1 MKKVIETRRS
11 WFLAAGILMV
21 LATGLVTIA
30 QTPGTTGAP
39 QAPVVQGAAPQ
50 APPDAPAGR
59 GRGRGGRGGPNETD
73 PVNAEADFTPS
84 APVVPLPPAEE
95 AKQFVL
101 QPGYHLELVLS
112 DPVIEEATAVA
123 FDGNGR
129 MFVLEDRGYMQD
141 ADATGEREPVGRI
154 SVHEDLNNDG
164 VYEKHSVFV
173 DKLVFPR
180 FVTPF
185 GANSVLTMETDADEV
200 WKYTDT
206 NNDGVADEKELFA
219 TGFGRAGN
227 VEHQQSFLSWTMDNW
242 LYSTVN
248 AFRARWTPKG
258 VIKEPTGSNGAQ
270 WGVTQDNDGKMWFQ
284 GGASGLPAYFQFP
297 VVYGNFN
304 VPDQF
309 EKDFDIPWGAPVRVA
324 DMQGGMPSVRMPD
337 GTLNRVTGAA
347 GNDVFRGDRLPADAV
362 GDYFYGEPVARIV
375 RRVKPVVTE
384 GLTQL
389 RNAYR
394 WNEFIKSTDPLFRPV
409 DMTTAPDGTLYIT
422 DMYRGIIQEAQWS
435 GRGTYLRARINQYGL
450 DKVHSHG
457 RIWRVTYDGMERD
470 KTQPRMLDETA
481 AQLVGHLSHPNGWWR
496 DAAQQLLILKQD
508 KSVVPTLQV
517 MARTSPNLLARFHAL
532 WTLEGLGALDRT
544 LVREQMEDGNPRM
557 RIQAVRA
564 SETLYKAGDK
574 TLADDYR
581 RLTKDPNTDVVLQAI
596 LTLNT
601 LKVADAPAT
610 IKATMDANKARGV
623 QLVANAILNPA
634 SNMGRGS
641 GGARGGRPPFTAEQ
655 QTVIT
660 RGETIYKELCF
671 SCHGDDG
678 RGTPQPG
685 AAGTTMAPPLAG
697 SPRVQ
702 GHRDYVVK
710 TLLHGMTGPVDDK
723 LFAAGVMVPMGTN
736 RDEWIADIA
745 SYVRNSFGNTGA
757 FVTPMDVARVRR
769 ATANRKTSWTL
780 PELEASLPVFL
791 AAQPEWKATASDSSA
806 TAAAAFTFLGW
817 STGAPQQPGMW
828 FQVELPAAVPLT
840 EVQFDSSAGGGRG
853 GGAGGRGAAPP
864 NAMPPAAGAPT
875 PQAAGAAAAVPP
887 QTAGAALP
895 PAGAA
900 GEAGAPGGGPGFG
913 PGGPAAPN
921 PAMAGYPRGYSVTV
935 SLDGTTWSASVAQGQ
950 GTGTST
956 AIAFAP
962 VNAKFVRITQTASG
976 TAPAWSI
983 QRLRLYRAPAPTGTR

>member
-1 MKKVIETRRS
+1 MKKVMKMRRV
-11 WFLAAGILMV
+11 WLLAAALLMV
-21 LATGLVTIA
+21 LATGLATIA
-30 QTPGTTGAP
+30 QTPPAAAVP
-39 QAPVVQGAAPQ
+39 QAPVVQGGAAPT
-50 APPDAPAGR
+50 PPDAAA
-59 GRGRGGRGGPNETD
+59 GRGRGGRGGRGGSNETD
-73 PVNAEADFTPS
+73 PANAEADFTP
-84 APVVPLPPAEE
+84 APPVLPLPPAEQ
-95 AKQFVL
+95 ARHFVL

-112 DPVIEEATAVA
+112 DPVIEESTAIA

-141 ADATGEREPVGRI
+141 ADATGERDPVGRI
-154 SVHEDLNNDG
+154 SVHEDVNNDG

-180 FVTPF
+180 FVTPL

-206 NNDGVADEKELFA
+206 NNDGVADKKELFA

-242 LYSTVN
+242 MYSTVN
-248 AFRARWTPKG
+248 AFRARWTPNG
-258 VIKEPTGSNGAQ
+258 VLREPTGSNGAQ

-309 EKDFDIPWGAPVRVA
+309 EKDFNIPWGAPVRVA

-375 RRVKPVVTE
+375 RRAKPVVTE

-389 RNAYR
+389 RNAYV

-409 DMTTAPDGTLYIT
+409 DLTTAPDGTLYVT

-457 RIWRVTYDGMERD
+457 RIWRVTYDGIERD
-470 KTQPRMLDETA
+470 KTQPRMLNETP
-481 AQLVGHLSHPNGWWR
+481 AQLVSRLSHPNGWWR
-496 DAAQQLLILKQD
+496 DTAQQLLVLKQD
-508 KSVVPTLQV
+508 KSVVPALQA
-517 MARTSPNLLARFHAL
+517 MARTSPNILARFHAL

-544 LVREQMEDGNPRM
+544 LVREQMEDANPRM

-574 TLADDYR
+574 SLADDYR
-581 RLTKDPNTDVVLQAI
+581 RLTKDPDTNVAIQAV

-601 LKVADAPAT
+601 LKVAEAPAT
-610 IKATMDANKARGV
+610 IRATMQANKARGV
-623 QLVANAILNPA
+623 QLVASAILNPA
-634 SNMGRGS
+634 TNAGRGGF
-641 GGARGGRPPFTAEQ
+641 GGRGGPPPFTPEQ

-660 RGETIYKELCF
+660 RGEAIYKELCF

-678 RGTPQPG
+678 RGAPQPG
-685 AAGTTMAPPLAG
+685 AAGTVMAPALSG

-736 RDEWIADIA
+736 KDEWIADIS
-745 SYVRNSFGNTGA
+745 SYVRNSFGNNGP
-757 FVTPMDVARVRR
+757 FVTPADVARVRR
-769 ATANRKTSWTL
+769 STASRKSMWTL

-791 AAQPEWKATASDSSA
+791 AAQPEWKATASDNA
-806 TAAAAFTFLGW
+806 AGAAAAFTFLGW
-817 STGAPQQPGMW
+817 STVAPQQPGMW

-840 EVQFDSSAGGGRG
+840 ELQFDSSAGGGRG
-853 GGAGGRGAAPP
+853 GVAGGGARGAAAPD
-864 NAMPPAAGAPT
+864 AMPPAAGAPAGT
-875 PQAAGAAAAVPP
+875 PSPLAG
-887 QTAGAALP
+887 TAQP
-895 PAGAA
+895 PAGAPPA
-900 GEAGAPGGGPGFG
+900 GGGAPAP
-913 PGGPAAPN
+913 PN
-921 PAMAGYPRGYSVTV
+921 PALAGYPRGYSVTV
-935 SLDGTTWSASVAQGQ
+935 SLDGKTWSAPVAQGQ

-956 AIAFAP
+956 VISFAP
-962 VNAKFVRITQTASG
+962 VNAKFVRITETASG
-976 TAPAWSI
+976 TGPAWSI
-983 QRLRLYRAPAPTGTR
+983 QRLRLYRAPTTVGTK